1 MLAYLEP
8 ERGKENDEDEM
19 EKAEI
24 RFKFEENLRKQGLLL
39 EHVNSTGKEACDTF
53 SVAVLLRNILG
64 FLDAE

>member
-24 RFKFEENLRKQGLLL
+24 RVKFEENLRKQGLLL
-39 EHVNSTGKEACDTF
+39 EHVNSTGKEACHTF